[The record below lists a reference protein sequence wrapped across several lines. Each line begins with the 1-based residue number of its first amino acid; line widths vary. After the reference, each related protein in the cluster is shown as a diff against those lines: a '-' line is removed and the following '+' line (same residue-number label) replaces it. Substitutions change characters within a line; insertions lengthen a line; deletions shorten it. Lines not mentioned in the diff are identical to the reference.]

1 MSASFKTMAGN
12 SNACNAGTPMQQTAH
27 VAVALC
33 PDRSAPLL
41 YIVLSAAHS
50 WNTPRGSID
59 AANNTTN
66 ALVKIRRIIEP
77 HMFQM

>member
-12 SNACNAGTPMQQTAH
+12 SKACNAGTPMQQTAH
-27 VAVALC
+27 VAVTLC

-50 WNTPRGSID
+50 WNISRGCTNAPD
-59 AANNTTN
+59 NTTN
-66 ALVKIRRIIEP
+66 TMVETRRIIGP
-77 HMFQM
+77 NMA